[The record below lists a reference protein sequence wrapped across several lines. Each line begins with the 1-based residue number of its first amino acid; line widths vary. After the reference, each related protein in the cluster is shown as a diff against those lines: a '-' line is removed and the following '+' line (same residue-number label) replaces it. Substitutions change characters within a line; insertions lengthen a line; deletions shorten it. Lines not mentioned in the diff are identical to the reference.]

1 MVASKNTA
9 FHEGSL
15 AGVLLSP
22 LKLAFALAMGLM
34 GILLVAWSIDWVF
47 VSRVWPDGLE
57 RLRSVLADDL
67 GHAIMLAARQGREA
81 SEITGISNFL

>member
-22 LKLAFALAMGLM
+22 LKLAFALGMGLV
-34 GILLVAWSIDWVF
+34 GILLV
-47 VSRVWPDGLE
+47 P
-57 RLRSVLADDL
+57 
-67 GHAIMLAARQGREA
+67 
-81 SEITGISNFL
+81 